1 MARAG
6 RVRGIRPRHSLRQNA
21 SLVIQKRLEELLSW
35 RGALA
40 DPNKVSDLHNMR
52 IAAKRLRYAL
62 EMFEVCFDQA
72 KVLLKELTEVQ
83 EALGDIHDLDV
94 LADILRSRLRD
105 LDTPLEEQ
113 AVAIASKIKKRG
125 EQSNALRQVL
135 YAQARDRRRLGLL
148 GLLGDKVHE
157 RHEKYQAFVSE
168 WGRSQLD
175 ALAERIERE
184 SQVTSHKSQA
194 EWQAASHRSEE
205 ESQVASR
212 KSEEESQVASHKSQD
227 EPQVETTGA

>member
-168 WGRSQLD
+168 WGRGQLD
-175 ALAERIERE
+175 ALAERIERD
-184 SQVTSHKSQA
+184 SQVASRKSQEERA
-194 EWQAASHRSEE
+194 E